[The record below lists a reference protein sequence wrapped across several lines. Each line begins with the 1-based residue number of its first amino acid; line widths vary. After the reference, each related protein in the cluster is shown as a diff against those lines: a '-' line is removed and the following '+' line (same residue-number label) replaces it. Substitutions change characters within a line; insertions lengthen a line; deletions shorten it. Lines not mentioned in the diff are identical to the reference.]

1 MFDSLNQ
8 WGYAHLGNV
17 LWPVLWAL
25 VRIVV
30 TILPL
35 LGLVAYLTLWERKA
49 IAWSQ
54 IRPGPNRVGPFGLLT
69 PIADAVGTRTDL
81 RPGDRLALPQRQVG
95 DEAQQRQDD
104 GDDADQGPD
113 QGPPIRALQPV
124 PGVEDEL
131 NHGGSVSGLRP

>member
-54 IRPGPNRVGPFGLLT
+54 IRPGPNRVGRLQHHLGRTAPRRTQLPPGQLH
-69 PIADAVGTRTDL
+69 AAVRF
-81 RPGDRLALPQRQVG
+81 LACPSLAYP
-95 DEAQQRQDD
+95 
-104 GDDADQGPD
+104 
-113 QGPPIRALQPV
+113 
-124 PGVEDEL
+124 
-131 NHGGSVSGLRP
+131 